1 MLKTQKIIYMKLSK
15 SLLQAMLIAVTASV
29 ICSCEKPPVDQKKNP
44 TTEKTNNGS
53 TPDSCPGCGMG

>member
-1 MLKTQKIIYMKLSK
+1 MKLSK